1 MQYKKRIRL
10 GILGAGT
17 VGQSLIKIIEKEQN
31 RILRNHGIS
40 IEISKVGDRSFEK
53 KEILKKYNCTKNLNE
68 VIEDKEI
75 DIIVELIGGIE
86 PARELIIKAIENHK
100 SIVTANKALLANHG
114 KTIFEL
120 IKQKQQNNIPI
131 TIGFEASVGGALPI
145 IKNLRRMW
153 SFGNIHS
160 LVGILNGTCNFIIS
174 KMEEGLEYQEAL
186 KLAQEKGFAEAD
198 PTFDVSGKDAGQKLA
213 IISSL
218 ASGCWIEEKDII
230 IEGIEKIQKIDHEI
244 AQKWGMVIRLI
255 AISRFYHDQLL
266 LRVHP
271 ALISKNHLLADV
283 RNEYNAL
290 FVEEEYSGSTFIVG
304 KGAGGFPT
312 ASAVLADIV
321 SIASGSKNLWFQE
334 FGSTKLIQDADYR
347 FYLRF
352 QTIDKPGV
360 LAAISRVLADF
371 NISIASMHQEEGE
384 EPVNVVIFT
393 HECKESAISRALE
406 VINQKKEIIL
416 APTIVLRV
424 FHYTYTTIIF

>member
-244 AQKWGMVIRLI
+244 AQKWGMIIRLI

-321 SIASGSKNLWFQE
+321 SIASGSTNLWFQE
-334 FGSTKLIQDADYR
+334 FGSIELIKNADYR

-352 QTIDKPGV
+352 QTIDKPGA

-384 EPVNVVIFT
+384 VPVNVVIFT

-424 FHYTYTTIIF
+424 FH

>member
-53 KEILKKYNCTKNLNE
+53 KELLKKYNCTKNLNE

-86 PARELIIKAIENHK
+86 PTRELVIKAIENHK

-424 FHYTYTTIIF
+424 FH

>member
-1 MQYKKRIRL
+1 MQYKKRIQL

-53 KEILKKYNCTKNLNE
+53 KELLKKYNCTKNLNE

-86 PARELIIKAIENHK
+86 PTRELVIKAIENHK

-424 FHYTYTTIIF
+424 FH

>member
-321 SIASGSKNLWFQE
+321 SIASGSTNLWFQE

-416 APTIVLRV
+416 APTILLRV
-424 FHYTYTTIIF
+424 FH

>member
-40 IEISKVGDRSFEK
+40 IEIFKVGDRSFEK

-75 DIIVELIGGIE
+75 DIIVELIGGID

-424 FHYTYTTIIF
+424 FH

>member
-17 VGQSLIKIIEKEQN
+17 VGQSLIRIIEKEQK
-31 RILRNHGIS
+31 RILRNHGIY

-53 KEILKKYNCTKNLNE
+53 KDILKKYSCTKNLNE

-86 PARELIIKAIENHK
+86 PARELILKAIENHK

-145 IKNLRRMW
+145 IKNLRRIW

-174 KMEEGLEYQEAL
+174 KMEEGLDYQEAL

-218 ASGCWIEEKDII
+218 ASGCWIEEKDIV

-255 AISRFYHDQLL
+255 AISRFYHNQLL

-283 RNEYNAL
+283 KNEYNAL

-321 SIASGSKNLWFQE
+321 SIASGSTNLWFQE
-334 FGSTKLIQDADYR
+334 FRSIELIKNADYR

-393 HECKESAISRALE
+393 HECKESAIFQALNI
-406 VINQKKEIIL
+406 INNKKDIIL

-424 FHYTYTTIIF
+424 FH

>member
-53 KEILKKYNCTKNLNE
+53 KELLKKYNCTKNLNE

-424 FHYTYTTIIF
+424 FH

>member
-17 VGQSLIKIIEKEQN
+17 VGQSLIRIIEKEQN
-31 RILRNHGIS
+31 RILRNHGIY
-40 IEISKVGDRSFEK
+40 IEISKIGDRSIEK

-86 PARELIIKAIENHK
+86 PARELILKAIENHK

-114 KTIFEL
+114 KIIFER
-120 IKQKQQNNIPI
+120 IKQKQQENIPI

-145 IKNLRRMW
+145 IKNLRRIW

-174 KMEEGLEYQEAL
+174 KMEEGLDYQEAL

-255 AISRFYHDQLL
+255 AISRFYNDQLL

-283 RNEYNAL
+283 KNEYNAL

-321 SIASGSKNLWFQE
+321 SIASGSTNLWFQE
-334 FGSTKLIQDADYR
+334 FRSIELIKNADYR

-393 HECKESAISRALE
+393 HECKESAIFQALHI
-406 VINQKKEIIL
+406 INEKKDIIL
-416 APTIVLRV
+416 APTILLRV
-424 FHYTYTTIIF
+424 FH

>member
-86 PARELIIKAIENHK
+86 PARELVIKAIENHK

-424 FHYTYTTIIF
+424 FH

>member
-86 PARELIIKAIENHK
+86 PARELVIKAIENHK

-174 KMEEGLEYQEAL
+174 KMEEGLEYYEAL

-416 APTIVLRV
+416 APTILLRV
-424 FHYTYTTIIF
+424 FH

>member
-53 KEILKKYNCTKNLNE
+53 KELLKKYNCTKNLNE

-86 PARELIIKAIENHK
+86 PARELVIKAIENHK

-304 KGAGGFPT
+304 RGAGGFPT

-334 FGSTKLIQDADYR
+334 FGSTKIIQDADYR

-424 FHYTYTTIIF
+424 FH

>member
-53 KEILKKYNCTKNLNE
+53 KELLKKYNCTKNLNE

-86 PARELIIKAIENHK
+86 PARELVIKAIENHK

-160 LVGILNGTCNFIIS
+160 LVGILNGTCNYIIS
-174 KMEEGLEYQEAL
+174 KMEEGLEYHEAL

-304 KGAGGFPT
+304 RGAGGFPT

-334 FGSTKLIQDADYR
+334 FGSTKIIQDADYR

-424 FHYTYTTIIF
+424 FH

>member
-53 KEILKKYNCTKNLNE
+53 KELLKKYNCTKNLNE

-86 PARELIIKAIENHK
+86 PTRELVIKAIENHK

-174 KMEEGLEYQEAL
+174 KMEEGLEYHEAL

-424 FHYTYTTIIF
+424 FH

>member
-53 KEILKKYNCTKNLNE
+53 KELLKKYNCTKNLNE

-86 PARELIIKAIENHK
+86 PTRELVIKAIENHK

-255 AISRFYHDQLL
+255 AISRFYHAQLL

-424 FHYTYTTIIF
+424 FH

>member
-53 KEILKKYNCTKNLNE
+53 KELLKKYNCTKNLNE

-86 PARELIIKAIENHK
+86 PARELVIKAIENHK

-255 AISRFYHDQLL
+255 AISRFYHAQLL

-424 FHYTYTTIIF
+424 FH

>member
-424 FHYTYTTIIF
+424 FH

>member
-53 KEILKKYNCTKNLNE
+53 KELLKKYNCTKNLNE

-86 PARELIIKAIENHK
+86 PARELVIKAIENHK

-304 KGAGGFPT
+304 RGAGGFPT

-424 FHYTYTTIIF
+424 FH

>member
-53 KEILKKYNCTKNLNE
+53 KELLKKYNCTKNLNE

-75 DIIVELIGGIE
+75 DIIVELIGGID
-86 PARELIIKAIENHK
+86 PARELVIKAIENHK

-304 KGAGGFPT
+304 RGAGGFPT

-424 FHYTYTTIIF
+424 FH

>member
-40 IEISKVGDRSFEK
+40 IEIFKVGDRSFEK

-75 DIIVELIGGIE
+75 DIIVELIGGID

-321 SIASGSKNLWFQE
+321 SIASGSTNLWFQE

-424 FHYTYTTIIF
+424 FH

>member
-218 ASGCWIEEKDII
+218 AFGCWIEEKDII

-424 FHYTYTTIIF
+424 FH